1 MGYTVKFCP
10 CNFEEELYD
19 VKEKLQQISNVEIIE
34 EKCLLYCGQCLIQP
48 FALVNGK
55 NIVSDSVNDL
65 LADILQHLE
74 GTQINCSKTKLQVN
88 CEGCGSCN
96 YNKAQV
102 LR

>member
-1 MGYTVKFCP
+1 MEYTVKFCP

-34 EKCLLYCGQCLIQP
+34 EKCLLYCGQCLVQP
-48 FALVNGK
+48 FAIVNGK

-65 LADILQHLE
+65 LGNILEHLE
-74 GTQINCSKTKLQVN
+74 ETKTNCSKTNLQVN
-88 CEGCGSCN
+88 CGGCGSCN
-96 YNKAQV
+96 SNKQQV

>member
-1 MGYTVKFCP
+1 MEYIVKFCP

-19 VKEKLQQISNVEIIE
+19 VKEKLQQISDVEIIE
-34 EKCLLYCGQCLIQP
+34 EKCLLYCGQCLVQP

-74 GTQINCSKTKLQVN
+74 STKINCNKTNLQVK
-88 CEGCGSCN
+88 CGDCGSCD
-96 YNKAQV
+96 YNKKQV

>member
-1 MGYTVKFCP
+1 MEYTVKFCP

-55 NIVSDSVNDL
+55 NIVSDSVSDL

-74 GTQINCSKTKLQVN
+74 GTKINCSKTNLQAN
-88 CEGCGSCN
+88 CGGCGSCS
-96 YNKAQV
+96 YNKKQV

>member
-1 MGYTVKFCP
+1 MEYTVKFCP

-19 VKEKLQQISNVEIIE
+19 VKEKLQKMSDVEIIE
-34 EKCLLYCGQCLIQP
+34 EKCLLYCGQCLVQP

-65 LADILQHLE
+65 LSDILQHLE
-74 GTQINCSKTKLQVN
+74 GTKRNCNKTNLQVN

-96 YNKAQV
+96 YNKKQV